1 MTLQLSHRQQAILE
15 EMGIGLFLKKPS
27 PLRSRAEK
35 AHQRQL
41 GSSQLEH
48 VRLAP
53 SPEHGSQKVAPT
65 PAPTPTSSPSFS
77 SATVAPSPLAPTLK
91 GDLSNNTNPPLGLRN
106 AAPKLSTSAPTP
118 ASLSY
123 PLNPEALAKV
133 PQMSWPMLNEHLQQC
148 QACEYGQH
156 ATQKFFTTPSHL
168 STASSADISSPIDWL
183 MVADTPKRSLEG
195 SGIAFSEEGMA
206 FLNIVLKQL
215 GFSTDPHTVSQEAPR
230 HHHISHALKCLSPS
244 SQVPSSLS
252 TQTCLVH
259 LRQEIK
265 LLRPKLLL
273 VMGQSAAQALLH
285 DTPLMN
291 EPLGRLR
298 SKVHQFEMTPMVVT
312 YTPEQMMRSGEN
324 KSNAWH
330 DLCLAHSL
338 CE

>member
-1 MTLQLSHRQQAILE
+1 
-15 EMGIGLFLKKPS
+15 
-27 PLRSRAEK
+27 
-35 AHQRQL
+35 
-41 GSSQLEH
+41 
-48 VRLAP
+48 
-53 SPEHGSQKVAPT
+53 
-65 PAPTPTSSPSFS
+65 
-77 SATVAPSPLAPTLK
+77 
-91 GDLSNNTNPPLGLRN
+91 
-106 AAPKLSTSAPTP
+106 
-118 ASLSY
+118 
-123 PLNPEALAKV
+123 
-133 PQMSWPMLNEHLQQC
+133 MLNEHLQQC

-168 STASSADISSPIDWL
+168 STASSADISTPIDWL

-298 SKVHQFEMTPMVVT
+298 SKVHQFEMTP
-312 YTPEQMMRSGEN
+312 
-324 KSNAWH
+324 WW
-330 DLCLAHSL
+330 
-338 CE
+338 